1 MTTEIWKP
9 VVGFEDSYEVSSLGR
24 VRSLDRVV
32 VMKSRWGN
40 PVAKNLKGKLL
51 APALNSRGYPNV
63 MLGAGNMRR
72 VHRLVA
78 EAFIP
83 NPEELPQVN
92 HLDGNREN
100 PKVENLEWTDSSGNN
115 THAYR
120 VSGRLP
126 SKMVAVQVSR
136 AGYGV
141 WFPSIS
147 EAARCSGFNL
157 KGLYWALVNTGRYQ
171 RMEVVYG

>member
-1 MTTEIWKP
+1 MATEIWKP

-32 VMKSRWGN
+32 VMNSRWGK
-40 PVAKNLKGKLL
+40 PVAKNLKGKFL
-51 APALNSRGYPNV
+51 APTLNGHGYPNV
-63 MLGAGNMRR
+63 MLGAGNMCR

-83 NPEELPQVN
+83 NPDELPQVN
-92 HLDGNREN
+92 HLDGNRAN
-100 PKVENLEWTDSSGNN
+100 SKVENLEWTDASGNN

-126 SKMVAVQVSR
+126 SKMVAVQVSS
-136 AGYGV
+136 AGAGV
-141 WFPSIS
+141 WFPSVS
-147 EAARCSGFNL
+147 EAARCLGFNFQ
-157 KGLYWALVNTGRYQ
+157 GLYWALANTGRY
-171 RMEVVYG
+171 RGMEVVYG